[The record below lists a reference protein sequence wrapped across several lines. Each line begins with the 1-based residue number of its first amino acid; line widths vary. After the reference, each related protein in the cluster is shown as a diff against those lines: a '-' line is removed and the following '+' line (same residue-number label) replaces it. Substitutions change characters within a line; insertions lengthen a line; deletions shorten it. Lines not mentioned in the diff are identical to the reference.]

1 MLDTMHTD
9 TARDQMVQQQLRAWH
24 VLSQPVLDTFARIPR
39 EAFVP
44 PAFREVAYADTE
56 IGGRILQTVA
66 PKPTDR
72 VLEIGSGS
80 GFLTACLAAHAC
92 SVRSIEIRA
101 DLAQQATTNLR
112 TVGVRNATVEHRD
125 AYAREALGSSEYEV
139 IVLTGSLPAR
149 DARFEERLAPGGRLF
164 VVLGTGTTLHA
175 SLGERGADGTLQWSV
190 LFETALKPL
199 SGAPVP
205 SSFSF

>member
-1 MLDTMHTD
+1 LGGGDHML
-9 TARDQMVQQQLRAWH
+9 A
-24 VLSQPVLDTFARIPR
+24 PK
-39 EAFVP
+39 
-44 PAFREVAYADTE
+44 

>member
-1 MLDTMHTD
+1 M
-9 TARDQMVQQQLRAWH
+9 
-24 VLSQPVLDTFARIPR
+24 
-39 EAFVP
+39 P
-44 PAFREVAYADTE
+44 PAFRDVAHADTGIPLGGGDHMLAPK
-56 IGGRILQTVA
+56 IGGRILQAVA

-92 SVRSIEIRA
+92 SVRSLEIRA
-101 DLAQQATTNLR
+101 DLAQQATASLR
-112 TVGVRNATVEHRD
+112 TVGVHNATIEHRD
-125 AYAREALGSSEYEV
+125 AYAREVLGSSEYEV

-149 DARFEERLAPGGRLF
+149 EARFEERLAPGGRLF

-175 SLGERGADGTLQWSV
+175 SLAERGANGTLQWSA

-199 SGAPVP
+199 SGAPIP